1 MTTLPTRLNT
11 IINRL
16 SMSVNLV
23 LDLKCCC
30 NQVEENVS
38 AAIEFATV
46 GEDNEILSEV
56 EEILKPVKNQTW
68 PSGIQQFWISNQ
80 TAFVPVE
87 NQCLLLFIHVAKPLL
102 VVTAII
108 EIPFWE
114 GVLCLLVF
122 TISCL
127 EASLFQCKIIKSFME
142 WNMWIL

>member
-68 PSGIQQFWISNQ
+68 PSGIQQF
-80 TAFVPVE
+80 
-87 NQCLLLFIHVAKPLL
+87 
-102 VVTAII
+102 
-108 EIPFWE
+108 
-114 GVLCLLVF
+114 
-122 TISCL
+122 
-127 EASLFQCKIIKSFME
+127 
-142 WNMWIL
+142 